1 MGQRFAKVRV
11 TGKISKTVIDKFSN
25 HKN

>member
-11 TGKISKTVIDKFSN
+11 TGKISKTVIDKFLWER
-25 HKN
+25 K